1 MVCQIYKMTLLYHI
15 SVTHFKEYT
24 TPVIESRLWHF
35 FITVVGV
42 VVIEDCTTCEVA
54 KSISPVFIL
63 SITVSL
69 LCPVRSAIART
80 VVFTLYLNATNLDIE
95 RRKEEI
101 HDS

>member
-1 MVCQIYKMTLLYHI
+1 M
-15 SVTHFKEYT
+15 
-24 TPVIESRLWHF
+24 
-35 FITVVGV
+35 V
-42 VVIEDCTTCEVA
+42 VVIEDCTTCDVA

-95 RRKEEI
+95 I
-101 HDS
+101 